1 MITVVGWD
9 GRPPT
14 GRAAAALAGATLV
27 AGGRRHLA
35 AVPVPTGA
43 KTVVMGDVEAALDVV
58 IGHDGDAVV
67 VASGDPGFFGVVRA
81 LRARGIVPVVL
92 PAVGSVA
99 AAFARAGLPWDDAL
113 VVSVHGRALQPA
125 VNACRAHPKVAVLTA
140 PGSGPAELGTAL
152 AGTARTVV
160 VCENLGG
167 DGEAVIRC
175 TPEQAA
181 TRHWREPNVVLVLD
195 EHHLTA
201 ERRWLHGWLG
211 PDRWALPEER
221 FAHRDGMVT
230 KSEVRALVLARLGPR
245 PGGLVWDVGAGS
257 GSVAVEC
264 ARLGAAAVAV
274 DRDPDAC
281 RLARSNAA
289 AFDVPVTVV
298 EGAAPAALTD
308 LPDPDAVFVGGGGTP
323 VVGACAERRPP
334 RLVVALAAIERIGPT
349 HAALTA
355 AGYAVDGVQLAA
367 NRLIPLPDGTH
378 RLAPTNP
385 VTVLAGELP

>member
-1 MITVVGWD
+1 
-9 GRPPT
+9 
-14 GRAAAALAGATLV
+14 
-27 AGGRRHLA
+27 
-35 AVPVPTGA
+35 
-43 KTVVMGDVEAALDVV
+43 
-58 IGHDGDAVV
+58 
-67 VASGDPGFFGVVRA
+67 
-81 LRARGIVPVVL
+81 
-92 PAVGSVA
+92 
-99 AAFARAGLPWDDAL
+99 
-113 VVSVHGRALQPA
+113 VSAHGRALQPA

-152 AGTARTVV
+152 AGATRTLV

-167 DGEAVIRC
+167 DDEAVTRC

-181 TRHWREPNVVLVLD
+181 ARNWREPNVVLVLD
-195 EHHLTA
+195 ERHPTA
-201 ERRWLHGWLG
+201 ERSWLHGWLG

-221 FAHRDGMVT
+221 FVHRDGMVT

-289 AFDVPVTVV
+289 AFHVTVTVV
-298 EGAAPAALTD
+298 EGAAPAALAD

-323 VVGACAERRPP
+323 VVAACAERRPP
-334 RLVVALAAIERIGPT
+334 RLVVALAAVERIGPA

-367 NRLIPLPDGTH
+367 NRLTRLPDGTH